1 MSTNLV
7 SISTGTPPAAPTET
21 NDTTMSILERAK
33 GLRITNS
40 IEYIVACDARLAI
53 DDMITDRKANHDPVV
68 DAAYKAHQA
77 ACKSRKDDIDPLVEA
92 RQLYQRA
99 IAGWQRE
106 QEELAEQKRR
116 EDQKL
121 IQQQA
126 FEAREAEIVEAEVAG
141 ASVEEVKA
149 IVERDVYVPPV
160 VAPKQPISVPKVSGI
175 RKVAAN
181 WKGAL
186 NPNDPEAL
194 FKLAQFVVA
203 NRQFIHLIEVNESSA
218 NALAKGLK
226 ATMQIP
232 GLVAYDASLSK

>member
-7 SISTGTPPAAPTET
+7 SISTGTPPAAPPET
-21 NDTTMSILERAK
+21 NEPMSILDKAK

-53 DDMITDRKANHDPVV
+53 DDMITDRKNNHDPVV
-68 DAAYKAHQA
+68 AAAHKAHLA
-77 ACKSRKDDIDPLVEA
+77 ATEARRADLDPLIEA
-92 RQLYQRA
+92 RRLYQQA
-99 IAGWQRE
+99 ITGWQRE
-106 QEELAEQKRR
+106 QEVAAEEERRRQQK
-116 EDQKL
+116 E
-121 IQQQA
+121 IEAQA

-149 IVERDVYVPPV
+149 IVEREVYVPPV
-160 VAPKQPISVPKVSGI
+160 VAPARPVSVPKVSGI
-175 RKVAAN
+175 RKIAAN
-181 WKGAL
+181 WKAVL

-203 NRQFIHLIEVNESSA
+203 NRQFLSLIEVNESSA
-218 NALAKGLK
+218 NSLAKGLK